1 MTATAWDNLETPKRR
16 KHVHIGKARKG
27 SPDERTV
34 QREIVKALRKMGM
47 MVHHSPNGSH
57 LAGDSFARLRQSAA
71 LKADGMM
78 AGFPDLIAIK
88 AGRVLLIEV
97 KREGGIMSPDQIAV
111 AAASNAH
118 GVGCI
123 AVCSLDDTLAQLRGL
138 GWL

>member
-1 MTATAWDNLETPKRR
+1 MTATAWDALEKPGRR

-34 QREIVKALRKMGM
+34 QREIVRALRKMGM
-47 MVHHSPNGSH
+47 LVHHSPNGSH

-78 AGFPDLIAIK
+78 AGFPDLIVLS
-88 AGRVLLIEV
+88 AGRCCLIEV
-97 KREGGIMSPDQIAV
+97 KREGGVISPDQIAF
-111 AAASNAH
+111 AAACNRSF
-118 GVGCI
+118 VPCI
-123 AVCSLDDTLAQLRGL
+123 AVCSLDDALVQLRGL